1 MNTIHNPLPWVIIEN
16 AGQDNENEVADFK
29 TSLEASRY
37 MKSYYYDSEIDEL
50 NVQIMKR
57 QDDGTLT
64 TEF

>member
-1 MNTIHNPLPWVIIEN
+1 MSKNPNPWVIVEN

-29 TSLEASRY
+29 NFLMAHRFCLRN
-37 MKSYYYDSEIDEL
+37 YYDDELESL